1 MLNLHLFKLLKN
13 FNVFLALFCFNL
25 CMDDVNDYVR
35 DEMMTGVT
43 ERDFIILH
51 NDFNETQQDHVLWM
65 FGSPN
70 IHTPEVY
77 ERIISTSD
85 SYERFKD
92 KQSRSHIIW
101 SFSDTY
107 AANQTRLQIFSRT
120 CSPVEMNVSVME
132 GESVTFC
139 PDASE
144 LQSGDLIRWK
154 SEDHLCIA
162 NYKENKMITCDG
174 EEGFGDRFQLDS
186 QTGSLT
192 IRNISIK
199 DTGCYKFIII
209 RNGIIQHKTFK
220 SHCVKVNSSLP
231 VPVISSNSSQCSSS
245 SSSQKCSLVCS
256 VVNVNHVTLSWYKG
270 NSLLSSISVS
280 DLSISLSLPLEVEYQ
295 DKNTYSCVINNTL
308 GNQIKPLNN
317 ISELCHTCPEQNQR
331 SHVKVQKV
339 PVGVVLLMLP
349 VFAGVAFVCYCFKK
363 CKQAG
368 EDVNIQGEEIILNPH
383 SVHIS

>member
-1 MLNLHLFKLLKN
+1 MRNSRAADGIMLTLPLFKLLKN
-13 FNVFLALFCFNL
+13 LNVFLVLFCFNL

-35 DEMMTGVT
+35 DEKATGVT

-51 NDFNETQQDHVLWM
+51 NDFTEMQQDHVLWM

-101 SFSDTY
+101 SFSDTHG
-107 AANQTRLQIFSRT
+107 ATQTRLQTFSRSFET
-120 CSPVEMNVSVME
+120 KASVME
-132 GESVTFC
+132 GERVTFF

-162 NYKENKMITCDG
+162 NNMENKIITCDG

-192 IRNISIK
+192 IQNISIK
-199 DTGCYKFIII
+199 DTGCYKLTII
-209 RNGIIQHKTFK
+209 RNGIIQHTTLK
-220 SHCVKVNSSLP
+220 SHCVKVYGSLP
-231 VPVISSNSSQCSSS
+231 VPNITRDSSDCSSS
-245 SSSQKCSLVCS
+245 SSSQNCSLVCS
-256 VVNVNHVTLSWYKG
+256 AVNVSHVTLSWYKG

-280 DLSISLSLPLEVEYQ
+280 DLSISLSLPLEVKYQ
-295 DKNTYSCVINNTL
+295 DKNTYSCVINNPIRHQTQHL
-308 GNQIKPLNN
+308 DN
-317 ISELCHTCPEQNQR
+317 ITQLCQPCPGTAA
-331 SHVKVQKV
+331 SH
-339 PVGVVLLMLP
+339 
-349 VFAGVAFVCYCFKK
+349 
-363 CKQAG
+363 
-368 EDVNIQGEEIILNPH
+368 ILKFY
-383 SVHIS
+383 VYLI